1 MADGRSTAA
10 LRLVS
15 DRAGAPTRAPVQPDP
30 SRTRGELRLGFAVR
44 PDGSRLIESYQSGC
58 LRARVVNTRSG
69 EAPSVVLINTGGG
82 LAGGDRLRQRIRWA
96 PGSTGGVASQAAE
109 KVYRSINGDTEVST
123 RLEVGLGATAEW
135 LPQETILFDRAQLV
149 RRAEVDLDRGA
160 SFLGVEAV
168 ILGRAASGEIVN
180 AARLR
185 DSWRIMREG
194 RLIYA
199 DVQQLD
205 GPVDRLM
212 DRAAIGAGARAM
224 AVVMMASDKAMALL
238 DAAREALRGTQGRAA
253 ASAWNGLLIARFLAP
268 DGMTLRGDLIPLLA
282 ALRGGRDLPR
292 VWTC

>member
-1 MADGRSTAA
+1 MAEGRSTAA

-15 DRAGAPTRAPVQPDP
+15 DRAGAPIQALARPEP
-30 SRTRGELRLGFAVR
+30 SRTRGELRLGFAR
-44 PDGSRLIESYQSGC
+44 RDDGSRLVESYQSGC

-82 LAGGDRLRQRIRWA
+82 LAGGDRLRQRVRWA
-96 PGSTGGVASQAAE
+96 PGSTGEVASQAAE
-109 KVYRSINGDTEVST
+109 KVYRSIRGDTEVST
-123 RLEVGLGATAEW
+123 RLEVGLDANAEW
-135 LPQETILFDRAQLV
+135 LPQETIVFDRAQLV
-149 RRAEVDLDRGA
+149 RRSEVDLARGA
-160 SFLGVEAV
+160 SFLGVESV

-185 DSWRIMREG
+185 DSWRIVREG

-199 DVQQLD
+199 DVQKLD

-212 DRAAIGAGARAM
+212 DRPAIGAGARAM
-224 AVVMMASDKAMALL
+224 AVVMMASDTAMALL
-238 DAAREALRGTQGRAA
+238 GAAREALREAQGRAA

-268 DGMTLRGDLIPLLA
+268 DGMTLRADLIPLLA
-282 ALRGGRDLPR
+282 ALRGGRPLPR

>member
-15 DRAGAPTRAPVQPDP
+15 DRAGAPTQAPVQPDP
-30 SRTRGELRLGFAVR
+30 SRTRGELRLGFAAR
-44 PDGSRLIESYQSGC
+44 ADGSRLMESYQSGC

-149 RRAEVDLDRGA
+149 RRAEVDLDRDA

-168 ILGRAASGEIVN
+168 ILGRAASGEIVHE
-180 AARLR
+180 ARLR
-185 DSWRIMREG
+185 DSWRITREG

-238 DAAREALRGTQGRAA
+238 DAAREALRGAQGRAA

-268 DGMTLRGDLIPLLA
+268 DGMTLRGDLIPVLA
-282 ALRGGRDLPR
+282 ARPEGLPAPE
-292 VWTC
+292 